1 MNYLNPE
8 DIIKVTLIL
17 FSVIDILGAIP
28 IILQLKA
35 RAGNIQSK
43 KATIVAGIIM
53 IVFLFLGDSILKLF
67 GIDVQSFALA
77 GAIILF
83 LLGMEMILGKTIFV
97 PEAEDKSSSIMP
109 LAFPIIAGAGTMT
122 TIISLK
128 SEYGDWDIL
137 VGILVNLVF
146 IYLVLRSI
154 NFIER
159 KLGKG
164 GVSILRKVFGIIL
177 LAIAIKLAKNQFH
190 F

>member
-1 MNYLNPE
+1 
-8 DIIKVTLIL
+8 
-17 FSVIDILGAIP
+17 
-28 IILQLKA
+28 
-35 RAGNIQSK
+35 
-43 KATIVAGIIM
+43 
-53 IVFLFLGDSILKLF
+53 
-67 GIDVQSFALA
+67 
-77 GAIILF
+77 
-83 LLGMEMILGKTIFV
+83 
-97 PEAEDKSSSIMP
+97 
-109 LAFPIIAGAGTMT
+109 MT

-128 SEYGDWDIL
+128 SEYQDWDIL

>member
-1 MNYLNPE
+1 MISFENILK
-8 DIIKVTLIL
+8 ISIIL

-28 IILQLKA
+28 VILQLKL
-35 RAGNIQSK
+35 RAGNIQSER
-43 KATIVAGIIM
+43 ATLVAGVIM
-53 IVFLFLGDSILKLF
+53 VVFLFLGEQILALF
-67 GIDVQSFALA
+67 GVDLASFALA

-83 LLGMEMILGKTIFV
+83 LLGMEMVLGKTIFV
-97 PEAEDKSSSIMP
+97 PEADDKSTSIVP

-128 SEYGDWDIL
+128 SEYTNPFDIL
-137 VGILVNLVF
+137 IGILLNLILV
-146 IYLVLRSI
+146 YLVLRSI

-164 GVSILRKVFGIIL
+164 GVSILRKVFGIVL
-177 LAIAIKLAKNQFH
+177 LAIAIKLFKNQIH